1 VRGHPGRRLAYPAMR
16 AILFDL
22 DGTLYEDGVALPGA
36 SETVAGLRRRG
47 VQVGFVTNATS
58 RSRRLLV
65 ERLAECGIPA
75 REDDLVTAL
84 RAGAVYLAEKGC
96 RRVHA
101 LVPQA
106 AREDLAGFDL
116 EAASP
121 EAVVVGDLDDRW
133 DFAILNTAF
142 HHLMHGAELVALS
155 RDRYWQRPDGGGL
168 VLDCGPFVAALE
180 YASGQKA
187 EVCGKP
193 SRDFYHA
200 ALAMLGPWALERP
213 GEVLMVGDDVWGDV
227 AGAQEA
233 GLKAC
238 LVRTGKFR
246 AEVFAK
252 SGVTPDLVVDGVGD
266 LVAAL

>member
-1 VRGHPGRRLAYPAMR
+1 MR

-22 DGTLYEDGVALPGA
+22 DGTLYEDGIAIPGA
-36 SETVAGLRRRG
+36 PEAVGELRRRG
-47 VQVGFVTNATS
+47 VQVGFVTNTTS

-65 ERLAECGIPA
+65 ERLTGCGIPA
-75 REDDLVTAL
+75 REDEIVTAL
-84 RAGAVYLAEKGC
+84 RAGAVYLAERGY

-101 LVPQA
+101 LVPEA
-106 AREDLAGFDL
+106 AREDLAAFDL
-116 EAASP
+116 GSDAP
-121 EAVVVGDLDDRW
+121 EAVVIGDLDDRW
-133 DFAILNTAF
+133 DFTILNTAF

-155 RDRYWQRPDGGGL
+155 RDRYWQKPDGGGL

-180 YASGQKA
+180 YASGKTA

-227 AGAQEA
+227 RGAREA

-246 AEVFAK
+246 AEVFAQ
-252 SGVTPDLVVDGVGD
+252 SGVAPDHVVDSVRD
-266 LVAAL
+266 LIPVLFG

>member
-1 VRGHPGRRLAYPAMR
+1 MR
-16 AILFDL
+16 AVLFDL
-22 DGTLYEDGVALPGA
+22 DGTLYEDGVAIRGA
-36 SETVAGLRRRG
+36 PEAVAELRARG

-65 ERLAECGIPA
+65 ERLLGCGIPA

-84 RAGAVYLAEKGC
+84 RAGAVYLAEKGY

-101 LVPQA
+101 LVPEA
-106 AREDLAGFDL
+106 AREDLSDFDL
-116 EAASP
+116 DAP
-121 EAVVVGDLDDRW
+121 DPQAVVVGDLDDRW

-155 RDRYWQRPDGGGL
+155 RDRYWQKPDGGGL

-180 YASGQKA
+180 YASGQTA
-187 EVCGKP
+187 EICGKP

-200 ALAMLGPWALERP
+200 ALAMLGPWALEQP

-233 GLKAC
+233 GLRAC

-246 AEVFAK
+246 AEVFAR
-252 SGVTPDLVVDGVGD
+252 SGVTPDHVVDGVRD
-266 LVAAL
+266 LVPALFG

>member
-1 VRGHPGRRLAYPAMR
+1 MTAMR
-16 AILFDL
+16 AVLFDL
-22 DGTLYEDGVALPGA
+22 DGTLNEDGVAIPGA
-36 SETVAGLRRRG
+36 PEAVAALRERG
-47 VQVGFVTNATS
+47 IQVGFVTNATS

-65 ERLAECGIPA
+65 ERLVHCGIPA
-75 REDDLVTAL
+75 REDELVTAL
-84 RAGAVYLAEKGC
+84 RAGAVYLAERGY

-101 LVPQA
+101 LVPEA

-116 EAASP
+116 GAP
-121 EAVVVGDLDDRW
+121 DPQAVVVGDLDDRW
-133 DFAILNTAF
+133 DFTILNTAF

-155 RDRYWQRPDGGGL
+155 RDRYWQKPDGGGL

-180 YASGQKA
+180 YASGQTA
-187 EVCGKP
+187 EICGKP

-233 GLKAC
+233 GLTAC

-252 SGVTPDLVVDGVGD
+252 SGVTPDHVVGGVGD
-266 LVAAL
+266 LVPAVFG